1 VKHKRSSQISEEHKA
16 EYWFNTKTMSVEVGK
31 QALALYRIGPFAT
44 REEAE
49 NALEILR
56 YRSQAWTEED
66 EQGKGW
72 TGPDA

>member
-1 VKHKRSSQISEEHKA
+1 VKRNRSTQISEEQST
-16 EYWFNTKTMSVEVGK
+16 EYWFNTKTKAVEVGK

-56 YRSQAWTEED
+56 SRSQAWTEED
-66 EQGKGW
+66 EQDK
-72 TGPDA
+72 D

>member
-1 VKHKRSSQISEEHKA
+1 VKRKRSPQISEEQST
-16 EYWFNTKTMSVEVGK
+16 EYWFNTKTKAVEVGK

-56 YRSQAWTEED
+56 SRSQAWTEED
-66 EQGKGW
+66 EQEK
-72 TGPDA
+72 D

>member
-1 VKHKRSSQISEEHKA
+1 VKRKRSPQINEEQST
-16 EYWFNTKTMSVEVGK
+16 EYWFNTKTKAVEVGK

-56 YRSQAWTEED
+56 SRSQAWTEED
-66 EQGKGW
+66 EQDK
-72 TGPDA
+72 D